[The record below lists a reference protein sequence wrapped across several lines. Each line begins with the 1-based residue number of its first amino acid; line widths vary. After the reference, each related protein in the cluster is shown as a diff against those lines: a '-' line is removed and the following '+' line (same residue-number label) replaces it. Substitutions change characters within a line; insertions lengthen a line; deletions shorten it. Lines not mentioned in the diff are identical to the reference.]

1 MKVGIFRVKVRAY
14 ITVFGRIQGVFF
26 RSWTCRE
33 AQNHNVSCWV
43 RNLADGRVEGVFEGE
58 DKTVQKLVE
67 FCKVGPLGARVDS
80 VNVILQEYIGE
91 FMDFHIKW

>member
-14 ITVFGRIQGVFF
+14 ITVFGRIQGVF
-26 RSWTCRE
+26 
-33 AQNHNVSCWV
+33 
-43 RNLADGRVEGVFEGE
+43 EGE

-67 FCKVGPLGARVDS
+67 FCKVGALGARVDS